1 MRFLNLFRLRKS
13 QNRFPGDTEGD
24 GSDPGSERKT
34 EKESSERRRR
44 ENESR
49 PPDDDCCS
57 ICFGNFTV
65 PCRAPCG
72 HWYCGDCILQYWN
85 HGAALKPCKCPMC
98 SQPITR
104 LIPEASFDH
113 CQDVEV
119 LQNVRKYNR
128 VFVGGT
134 YGLILKVLESPFLIK
149 RIIRELMDPDA
160 ANNHLFKVRLFA
172 VKFVPQFDK
181 SKVEQIK
188 EILLGALYSVCH
200 FDFLPTGRMD
210 AINFFDNFAIGVV
223 LILYMIGLYRRWRRL
238 RLVRQLAIAQP

>member
-1 MRFLNLFRLRKS
+1 MILFYLIMFFQRTVTTFWKRHASCLTME
-13 QNRFPGDTEGD
+13 FG
-24 GSDPGSERKT
+24 
-34 EKESSERRRR
+34 
-44 ENESR
+44 
-49 PPDDDCCS
+49 
-57 ICFGNFTV
+57 ICFAWGIIYEGVCF
-65 PCRAPCG
+65 PCI
-72 HWYCGDCILQYWN
+72 GDCILQYWN

-113 CQDVEV
+113 CQNVEV
-119 LQNVRKYNR
+119 LQNVQKYNR
-128 VFVGGT
+128 IFVGGT

-149 RIIRELMDPDA
+149 RIIREMMDPDA

-172 VKFVPQFDK
+172 
-181 SKVEQIK
+181 
-188 EILLGALYSVCH
+188 ILLGALYSVCH

>member
-1 MRFLNLFRLRKS
+1 MILFYLIMFFQRTVTTFWKRHASCLTME
-13 QNRFPGDTEGD
+13 FG
-24 GSDPGSERKT
+24 
-34 EKESSERRRR
+34 
-44 ENESR
+44 
-49 PPDDDCCS
+49 
-57 ICFGNFTV
+57 ICFAWGIIYEGVCF
-65 PCRAPCG
+65 PCI
-72 HWYCGDCILQYWN
+72 GDCILQYWN

-113 CQDVEV
+113 CQNVEV
-119 LQNVRKYNR
+119 LQNVQKYNR
-128 VFVGGT
+128 IFVGGT

-149 RIIRELMDPDA
+149 RIIREMMDPDA

-172 VKFVPQFDK
+172 VKLNRLKRFHFPFPRGTEIQSWHK
-181 SKVEQIK
+181 MLL
-188 EILLGALYSVCH
+188 ILLGALYSVCH